1 MCFSADMRAF
11 YCHHSMPN
19 EKKNGPFGVIDT
31 IRNPRK
37 ITGNKPRVT
46 EVRTSIQVSHLY
58 LARSARAKL

>member
-1 MCFSADMRAF
+1 MRTF
-11 YCHHSMPN
+11 YCHFSNPN
-19 EKKNGPFGVIDT
+19 GTGNGPFLVVDT